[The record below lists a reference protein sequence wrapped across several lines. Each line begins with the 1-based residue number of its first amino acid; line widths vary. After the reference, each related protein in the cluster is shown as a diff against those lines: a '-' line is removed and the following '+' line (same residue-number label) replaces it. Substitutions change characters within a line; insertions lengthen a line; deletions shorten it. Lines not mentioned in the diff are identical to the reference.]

1 MIIHIGFQRFIA
13 ILNEPDFTL
22 IDGWKTGWDTKIISM
37 SRQGGFAMYKI
48 MLVDDEHIEL
58 DTLKRFFP
66 WNELGFEVAGIAKNG
81 REALNRLEDTSF
93 DVVITDV
100 RMPIMDGIQFAKAAR
115 KRWPR
120 LIIIFMSGYDDFAYV
135 KSAIT
140 LEALGY
146 LLKPLDMDEL
156 QEQMLKVKQK
166 CVEEERN
173 RLSSRVLAWQYAK
186 QLLLEEQH
194 PTSEN
199 RLQELLDELLPSAAG
214 VYSVV
219 LITIDA
225 AYKSADT
232 TSDPSQIASKVFQS
246 MQQLTTEVQALAFE
260 WQEERLVALV
270 APGTAQLVEQ
280 WHAKLLQICPW
291 MTTCLYPQPVAL
303 KQVHEVCLHMLQFRG
318 RHIAKHGSG
327 HYMTASPAP
336 SGSVDRHDAIIQQV
350 KALIDHE
357 FGSALTIEYLAEHA
371 YMSPNHFRTLFKE
384 YTGYTVLEYITKVR
398 MERAAELLRD
408 TELKIHE
415 IATHVGYESASHF
428 CAVFHKKRGLTP
440 NQYRNR
446 QPGYS
451 AP

>member
-1 MIIHIGFQRFIA
+1 
-13 ILNEPDFTL
+13 
-22 IDGWKTGWDTKIISM
+22 
-37 SRQGGFAMYKI
+37 MYKI

-58 DTLKRFFP
+58 DTLTRFFP
-66 WNELGFEVAGIAKNG
+66 WDELGFEVAGVAKNG
-81 REALNRLEDTSF
+81 REALSQMEETSF

-135 KSAIT
+135 KSALT

-156 QEQMLKVKQK
+156 REQMLKVKQK
-166 CVEEERN
+166 CAEEERN
-173 RLSSRVLAWQYAK
+173 RLSSRVLASHYVR
-186 QLLLEEQH
+186 QLLLEEPQ
-194 PTSEN
+194 PASES
-199 RLQELLDELLPSAAG
+199 RLQELLDELLPAAAG

-225 AYKSADT
+225 AYKPADDP
-232 TSDPSQIASKVFQS
+232 SDPGLKTSKIFQR
-246 MQQLTTEVQALAFE
+246 MQQLTNDVQALAVE

-270 APGTAQLVEQ
+270 APGIAQLVVK
-280 WHAKLLQICPW
+280 WHAELLPISPW
-291 MTTCLYPQPVAL
+291 VTTCLYPQPIAL
-303 KQVHEVCLHMLQFRG
+303 QQTHEVILHMLQVRG

-327 HYMTASPAP
+327 HYIAASPAP
-336 SGSVDRHDAIIQQV
+336 SGSVDRYDAIIQQV
-350 KALIDHE
+350 KTLIDHE

-384 YTGYTVLEYITKVR
+384 YTGFTVLEHITKVR

-428 CAVFHKKRGLTP
+428 CSVFHKKRGVTP

-446 QPGYS
+446 QPGYNTL
-451 AP
+451 